1 MTLSMHRII
10 LTLFSCM
17 AVFTAALS
25 AAEAPDKSEVEALVR
40 KLGDERFTIRQQAD
54 KELREMGEAVAVQLG
69 AFLDDPNPETRARV
83 RGVLDY
89 LASLSR
95 ELQWNDPE
103 NVENGKYRS
112 TMGGGTV
119 KLTFRN
125 LTKKPVRVFYCK
137 TDGSRKAWR
146 GELKPGATAVC
157 ALSYRGHVWL
167 ITDVEKKPLGFYK
180 IDIDDPIIA
189 VRESDWK
196 N

>member
-54 KELREMGEAVAVQLG
+54 KELKEMGEAVAAQLG
-69 AFLDDPNPETRARV
+69 AFLDNPNPETRARV

-89 LASLSR
+89 IASLSR

-103 NVENGKYRS
+103 NVENGKNRS
-112 TMGGGTV
+112 TMRGGAV

-125 LTKKPVRVFYCK
+125 LTKKPVRIFWVE

-146 GELKPGATAVC
+146 DELKPGATAVC
-157 ALSYRGHVWL
+157 ARSYRGHVWL

-180 IDIDDPIIA
+180 IDMDDPIIA